1 MIFFAYIIFL
11 LLKWFLFL
19 LLSVKKKTNE
29 IDKWSGNLLLQKQV
43 QRKSLFDEHWR
54 PGRNDICDNFVFVK
68 GKKAI
73 CHLWILQKNPLKMT
87 IFFPRCSNFV
97 YSFSQSSLPFFTIFF
112 KESED
117 RQFKLH
123 ALIKFFWFLI
133 ITTAFNREGQ
143 SCHEQNVKYI
153 SVISRILPIK

>member
-1 MIFFAYIIFL
+1 MVLFCCDIFCLYHFSSIKMIS
-11 LLKWFLFL
+11 
-19 LLSVKKKTNE
+19 LSSPFSEKKTNE

-97 YSFSQSSLPFFTIFF
+97 YSFSQSSLPFF
-112 KESED
+112 
-117 RQFKLH
+117 L
-123 ALIKFFWFLI
+123 
-133 ITTAFNREGQ
+133 Q
-143 SCHEQNVKYI
+143 SFSKNLKIDNLNCT
-153 SVISRILPIK
+153 L